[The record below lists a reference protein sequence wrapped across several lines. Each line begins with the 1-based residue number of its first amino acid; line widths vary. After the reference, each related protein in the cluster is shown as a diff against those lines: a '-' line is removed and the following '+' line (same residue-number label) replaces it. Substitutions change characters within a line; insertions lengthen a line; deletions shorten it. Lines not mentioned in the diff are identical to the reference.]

1 MHEVEDRGPRPPVWG
16 LRLLAELVAARRV
29 LVGAVVVMDVLAVLQ
44 VLTTEPG
51 NQGDLAVYQ
60 EAGRTVLNHGLLYAD
75 TLVNDLWFTY
85 TPFASLAFTPLAL
98 VPYPVASLL
107 FTALLIVAPLPLCL
121 LTVFRALGLDRW
133 AWLLTGIVF
142 APALLCLQPVRD
154 TLGYGQINM
163 VLMALVLVDCL
174 AERPWWPRGLLVGIA
189 AAIKLTPVAFLLFF
203 LLNRD
208 RRAALVAGLTF
219 VAGAIAAYLARPAD
233 SMSYWTSAIFRTD
246 HIGPLGIRINQ
257 SLRGTIARPG
267 TGLTWLDSTVWL
279 VACIAVLVVA
289 VLGMRRVLAQGQP
302 ARAVVLNAFA
312 ALLVS
317 PISWS
322 HHWVWFAPAIVVH
335 AVLGLR
341 TGDRTMLRLAPAGAL
356 VAMAPSID
364 AITGRFLLVSP
375 FVVYAGVTLVLAAR
389 LGRARD
395 DALSR
400 GGERVAG

>member
-1 MHEVEDRGPRPPVWG
+1 M
-16 LRLLAELVAARRV
+16 
-29 LVGAVVVMDVLAVLQ
+29 
-44 VLTTEPG
+44 
-51 NQGDLAVYQ
+51 
-60 EAGRTVLNHGLLYAD
+60 
-75 TLVNDLWFTY
+75 WFTY

-121 LTVFRALGLDRW
+121 LMVFRALGLDRY

-142 APALLCLQPVRD
+142 APALLFLQPMRY

-163 VLMALVLVDCL
+163 VLMALVLLDCL
-174 AERPWWPRGLLVGIA
+174 AKQPWWPRGLLVGIA
-189 AAIKLTPVAFLLFF
+189 AAIKLTPLAFLLFF

-219 VAGAIAAYLARPAD
+219 AAGAVAGYLVLPVD

-246 HIGPLGIRINQ
+246 HIGPVDIAGNQ

-267 TGLTWLDSTVWL
+267 TGLVWLDSTVWL
-279 VACIAVLVVA
+279 LACLAVLVVA

-302 ARAVVLNAFA
+302 AQAVVLNAFA

-322 HHWVWFAPAIVVH
+322 HHWVWFTPAIVVH

-341 TGDRTMLRLAPAGAL
+341 GGDRTMIRLALAGAL
-356 VAMAPSID
+356 VAVAPSID
-364 AITGRFLLVSP
+364 AVTNAVLRISP
-375 FVVYAGVTLVLAAR
+375 FVLYAGVTLVLAAWPR
-389 LGRARD
+389 ADHESAASPFGGRRDRGRA
-395 DALSR
+395 SR
-400 GGERVAG
+400 IDSEFLGQPPAEPVSDHAPAVG